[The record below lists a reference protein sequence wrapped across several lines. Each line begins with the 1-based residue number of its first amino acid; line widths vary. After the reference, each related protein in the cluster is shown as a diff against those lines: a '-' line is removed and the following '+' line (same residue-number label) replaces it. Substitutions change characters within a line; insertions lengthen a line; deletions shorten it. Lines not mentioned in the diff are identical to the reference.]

1 MEQALMVSSGPQP
14 MDAFAKTR
22 VRGFPLAHAAIRWMS
37 FSVDGVTDKDQPLR
51 QFRCAN

>member
-22 VRGFPLAHAAIRWMS
+22 VRGFLSHMQQYVGCH
-37 FSVDGVTDKDQPLR
+37 SVSM
-51 QFRCAN
+51 A